1 MKSSY
6 TKLEKLFICEENQLL
21 EEENKNEELS
31 DKLLIAGFT
40 IPQTLISVKR
50 TSFLRKILSN

>member
-6 TKLEKLFICEENQLL
+6 RKLEKLFICEENQLL

-31 DKLLIAGFT
+31 DRLLIAGFT
-40 IPQTLISVKR
+40 IPQTLISVKKNK
-50 TSFLRKILSN
+50 FFKKKY